1 MTTYV
6 KLQFRRDEGESWE
19 DSNPVLLDGEPG
31 YDTTSN
37 QLRVGVTGNFRWNDL
52 NPVVAGTGFPGPT
65 GPAGIPSNVRGPTGL
80 TGPQGPAP
88 EGSSR
93 GPTGNTGPLGRNST
107 VVGPTGPR
115 GPTGGSGV
123 GNIGPKG
130 PDGDSIEGPQG
141 PKGENGATGPT
152 GPQGQKG
159 TTPLPGRFLVISSN
173 NVTVPGS
180 LTINSLMSD
189 DPSGRWSN
197 PFSGTVFMTVK
208 LDNTTTPISTNNNY
222 LLVTSIVGSTSDW
235 GSNGVVPFQPES
247 RDYLFGDSV
256 GSGVAIANVVLPLIY
271 RGFSLNPDL
280 TISFNVYLPDGVT
293 SVASTASVDL
303 YIDLCPTGASSFI
316 S

>member
-6 KLQFRRDEGESWE
+6 KLQFRRDDGESWE
-19 DSNPVLLDGEPG
+19 NSNPVLLDGEPG
-31 YDTTSN
+31 YDTSSN
-37 QLRVGVTGNFRWNDL
+37 QLRIGVTGNFRWNDL
-52 NPVVAGTGFPGPT
+52 NPVVAGTGFPGPP
-65 GPAGIPSNVRGPTGL
+65 GPAGIPSNVRGLTGPTGL
-80 TGPQGPAP
+80 QGPAP
-88 EGSSR
+88 AGSSR
-93 GPTGNTGPLGRNST
+93 GPTGITGPMGRDSV

-123 GNIGPKG
+123 GNIGPPG
-130 PDGDSIEGPQG
+130 EDGDSIAGPQG
-141 PKGENGATGPT
+141 PKGEKGPT
-152 GPQGQKG
+152 GPAGPPGQKG
-159 TTPLPGRFLVISSN
+159 PTPIPGRFLVISSH

-189 DPSGRWSN
+189 DPSGKWN
-197 PFSGTVFMTVK
+197 KPFSGTVYMTVK

-222 LLVTSIVGSTSDW
+222 LLVTRIVGSTSDW

-280 TISFNVYLPDGVT
+280 AISFNVYLPDGVT
-293 SVASTASVDL
+293 AVTSSASADV
-303 YIDLCPTGASSFI
+303 YIDLCPTGASSFV